1 MFMLAGLSSPIRW
14 VYRHSLFACKGLAI
28 LNPAAQRQIRQY
40 ARSVT
45 ELFKLIL
52 EGKRDEFETRV
63 RAAGKFVFGR
73 QKDELLLR
81 DEILDQFSLSGVPKA
96 ERKPNSHLSLLGMVD
111 CWWKCDIVP
120 YDHMICSTPVS
131 RPYYFLSLVKTN
143 PRTTAVPTL
152 VGCNRVSLPPTR
164 FAG

>member
-1 MFMLAGLSSPIRW
+1 MFTLACPSAPVRF
-14 VYRHSLFACKGLAI
+14 VYGHSLFACKGLAI

-63 RAAGKFVFGR
+63 RAAGKFVFGK

-81 DEILDQFSLSGVPKA
+81 DEILDQFSLSGVPKS

-111 CWWKCDIVP
+111 CWWKCNIVP
-120 YDHMICSTPVS
+120 YDHVICSTPVS
-131 RPYYFLSLVKTN
+131 DHIAFLSLAKINLITI
-143 PRTTAVPTL
+143 AVPTL
-152 VGCNRVSLPPTR
+152 VGCNRISLPPTR
-164 FAG
+164 SAR